1 VLTIKRLVNELECS
15 FCQKPKDGCVVE
27 FADQK
32 SGETALCWACLK
44 KMAQMKDRMAQPAHP
59 KHAIPAAPPAVPV
72 NAVPASAK

>member
-15 FCQKPKDGCVVE
+15 FCQKPKDGCIVE

-32 SGETALCWACLK
+32 SGESALCWACLK

-59 KHAIPAAPPAVPV
+59 KPAQAVPV
-72 NAVPASAK
+72 NAVPVAAK